1 MAIVNSLIFCL
12 EPANLIIPTPL
23 RAIGRFLG
31 GSYTPNLPTQLEI
44 KISRRIKTYSAFLI
58 VEFEKNRSSPKNCTL
73 NIFFIV
79 QFRCLLFGTPSVCRC
94 VFGCSEILEFHQYS
108 LVFFI
113 NLFENINIVLFK
125 IHLNWEKVLYIC
137 SFLYCKF

>member
-44 KISRRIKTYSAFLI
+44 KISRRITTYSAFLI

-73 NIFFIV
+73 NIF
-79 QFRCLLFGTPSVCRC
+79 LLCSSGVYYSEHHRC
-94 VFGCSEILEFHQYS
+94 VGVFLAVQRSLSFINILW
-108 LVFFI
+108 FFLI

-125 IHLNWEKVLYIC
+125 KHLGKSFIYLQ
-137 SFLYCKF
+137 FLYCKF